1 VTWPARPVIHEINTW
16 PWLHDL
22 SVAAGRPVTLA
33 DVPAAAWDAVCLP
46 GIDAVWLMG
55 VWERSP
61 ASRAAALADPANVE
75 SFESALS
82 DLDVHADVVGS
93 AYSVRRYVVDDHLG
107 GPAALAEAR
116 RQLDQR
122 GVRLLLDFVPNHVA
136 PDHPWADHHPEYF
149 VHDDEG
155 GLAHGRDPYFPPWAD
170 TLQLNAF
177 SMPLRRAAAET
188 LVSIAE
194 QCDGVRCD
202 MAMLLLNHVF
212 TQTWGAQ
219 VGWAP
224 PSEYWT
230 DVINAVRHPHP
241 GFVLLAEAYWDLEYE
256 LQQLGFDFCYD
267 KRLYDRLVGR
277 EPQALRAHIS
287 GDRVYHERLVRF
299 IENHD
304 EPRAAATF
312 TPEQER
318 AAAVVAATLPGA
330 TLWYEGQFDGRRVRP
345 PVFLVRRPVESPDP
359 DLRTFYCALVEAD
372 VRRGEWSLLACDGW
386 PDNTSAERL
395 LTWSWTD
402 GADRSLVVVN
412 GGDTPAQGRVR
423 LAWPDLAGR
432 SWSFVDALDGTA
444 FVRDGDELDRDGL
457 YVERPGWG
465 THLLRV
471 SAE

>member
-1 VTWPARPVIHEINTW
+1 VTWPGRPTIHEINTW

-22 SVAAGRPVTLA
+22 SVAAGSALTLA
-33 DVPAAAWDAVCLP
+33 DVPSSAWDAVCLP

-61 ASRAAALADPANVE
+61 ASRAVALADPVNVDA
-75 SFESALS
+75 FRAALP
-82 DLDVHADVVGS
+82 DLDIDEDVVGS

-107 GPAALAEAR
+107 GPAALAVAR
-116 RQLDQR
+116 SELERRD
-122 GVRLLLDFVPNHVA
+122 VRLLLDFVPNHVA
-136 PDHPWADHHPEYF
+136 PDHPWAAEHPEYF
-149 VHDDEG
+149 VHDDG

-188 LVSIAE
+188 LLSIAQ

-212 TQTWGAQ
+212 SQTWGER

-224 PSEYWT
+224 PGEYWT
-230 DVINAVRHPHP
+230 AIIGAVRAVHP
-241 GFVLLAEAYWDLEYE
+241 GFVLMAEAYWDLEYQ

-267 KRLYDRLVGR
+267 KRLYDQLVAR
-277 EPQALRAHIS
+277 QPQALRGHVS
-287 GDRVYHERLVRF
+287 GDAAYHERMVRF

-312 TPEQER
+312 TPDQER
-318 AAAVVAATLPGA
+318 AAAVVVATLPGA

-345 PVFLVRRPVESPDP
+345 PVFLARCPDEP
-359 DLRTFYCALVEAD
+359 ADPALRSFYETLVGAD
-372 VRRGEWSLLACDGW
+372 VRRGDWTLLACEGW
-386 PDNTSAERL
+386 PDNNSAERL
-395 LTWSWTD
+395 LTWSWTN
-402 GADRSLVVVN
+402 GDRRTLVVVN
-412 GGDTPAQGRVR
+412 GGDAPAQGRVP
-423 LAWPDLAGR
+423 LPWADLSGR
-432 SWSFVDALDGTA
+432 SSTFVDVLDGTTFA
-444 FVRDGDELDRDGL
+444 RDGDELQHDGL

-465 THLLRV
+465 IHLLRV
-471 SAE
+471 SAG